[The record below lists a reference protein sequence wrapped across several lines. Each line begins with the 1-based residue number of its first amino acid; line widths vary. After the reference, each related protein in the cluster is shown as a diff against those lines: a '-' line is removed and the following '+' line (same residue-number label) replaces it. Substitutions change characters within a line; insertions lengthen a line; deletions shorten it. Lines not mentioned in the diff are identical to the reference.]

1 MTNGKQ
7 IIIRCIA
14 ILMLCGIVFLGGYGL
29 YRFFR
34 DIDKP
39 VPIITKI
46 DSLGRPFE
54 INGYK
59 FYLRDAALY
68 DEKGNMI
75 ADLSID
81 NESASKNAQ
90 YSPSMKDELKEGWGG
105 TKKNFEDYSIFG
117 CSKED
122 AQRLYIQSVINS
134 MASGKTIEVS
144 RWVTSGD
151 WSHDDDEMT
160 ITITIP

>member
-7 IIIRCIA
+7 IITRSIA
-14 ILMLCGIVFLGGYGL
+14 ILMICGIVLLGGYGF
-29 YRFFR
+29 YKSIR
-34 DIDKP
+34 DFDKS
-39 VPIITKI
+39 VSEVAKT
-46 DSLGRPFE
+46 DSIGRLFE

-59 FYLRDAALY
+59 YYLRNDVLY

-81 NESASKNAQ
+81 KNKQ
-90 YSPSMKDELKEGWGG
+90 DSPSLKDVLGEKEG
-105 TKKNFEDYSIFG
+105 FEDYSIFG
-117 CSKED
+117 CSKEE

-134 MASGKTIEVS
+134 MTSGKKVEVS

-151 WSHDDDEMT
+151 WNHDDDEMT
-160 ITITIP
+160 ITIP